1 MTDLENWVAFG
12 SPQEC
17 IDKLRAFVAAGA
29 TTITLRLTGYDQE
42 KQFKRVTEEVLSAF
56 L

>member
-1 MTDLENWVAFG
+1 MTDQSVKFG
-12 SPQEC
+12 LTLPNRGV
-17 IDKLRAFVAAGA
+17 ITGA
-29 TTITLRLTGYDQE
+29 TTVEEMLVLLRLTGYDQE